1 MTSVAHEP
9 PEPARV
15 LIRAML
21 AAAME
26 QAKLPGWFDRY
37 PLQMASP
44 AARQVIWSLGRRL
57 SMNPDVGLVM
67 AERVPAEAVGSLWS
81 MYQVAPSLRVLNR
94 SYNEWSALLLEY
106 MDMQVVED
114 GALTWF
120 RLVARDG
127 TDADRAEQDFRVT
140 AMVKGFRQ
148 LLRKPDLSPRAVHFT
163 YEAPRSLRAYPRA
176 LGTDQVRFS
185 QPHLQVGVSHEVA
198 DAPLPGSDPG
208 EFERRVRAASALAQE
223 PPPITFAAR
232 VDELVTE
239 RLARGASEHTVARA
253 LGVSVRSLRR
263 RLSEQGASFRAVLDR
278 ARQREGDLLLEDV
291 ELPIARVARLLG
303 FANDGALR
311 NSMRRWTSLNPGERR
326 SALTRA
332 VESPRHDVELLAHE
346 P

>member
-9 PEPARV
+9 PEPAQV
-15 LIRAML
+15 LSRAML
-21 AAAME
+21 AAALE

-57 SMNPDVGLVM
+57 SMNPDVGFVI

-81 MYQVAPSLRVLNR
+81 MYEVAPTLRALNR
-94 SYNEWSALLLEY
+94 SYNEWSALLLEF

-114 GALTWF
+114 GPLTWF

-127 TDADRAEQDFRVT
+127 TELDRAEQDFRVA
-140 AMVKGFRQ
+140 AMVKGYRQ
-148 LLRKPDLSPRAVHFT
+148 LLRRPELSPHVVHFK

-176 LGTDQVRFS
+176 LGKGQVRFS
-185 QPHLQVGVSHEVA
+185 QPHLQVGVSSDVA
-198 DAPLPGSDPG
+198 DAPLPGGDPD
-208 EFERRVRAASALAQE
+208 EFERRLQAARARAHE
-223 PPPITFAAR
+223 PPAVAFTAR

-239 RLARGASEHTVARA
+239 RLARDASEHAVARA

-263 RLSEQGASFRAVLDR
+263 RLFEQGASFRAVVDR

-311 NSMRRWTSLNPGERR
+311 NSMRRWSALNPGARR
-326 SALTRA
+326 SALAGATK
-332 VESPRHDVELLAHE
+332 SP
-346 P
+346 